1 LPVPADIKAYS
12 LVNFYVGFLWMV
24 VVLFVSWWIRR
35 SHFGL
40 GLFAI
45 NMDTDA
51 AETLGVDTAR
61 SKVVALMISAA
72 LVGVCGSIYAQQIL
86 YIEPNEVFGF
96 KASIAM
102 VLMAT
107 IGGIGTLWGPLLGAI
122 IYFPI
127 NDRLSTMTL
136 SVMGQELALT
146 RFNLLIFGLLL
157 VAIILGEP
165 RGLVGLGERI
175 WKRLRGNR

>member
-1 LPVPADIKAYS
+1 
-12 LVNFYVGFLWMV
+12 M
-24 VVLFVSWWIRR
+24 LFALLVSWWIRHSR
-35 SHFGL
+35 FGL

-72 LVGVCGSIYAQQIL
+72 LVAICGSIYAQQIL

-96 KASIAM
+96 KTSIAM

-107 IGGIGTLWGPLLGAI
+107 IGGIGTLWGPVLGAI
-122 IYFPI
+122 IYFTV
-127 NDRLSTMTL
+127 NDRLSTLTI
-136 SVMGQELALT
+136 SVLGQELAMT
-146 RFNLLIFGLLL
+146 RFNLLLFGVLL

-165 RGLVGLGERI
+165 QGLMGLGTRL
-175 WKRLRGNR
+175 WSRLRVKA

>member
-1 LPVPADIKAYS
+1 
-12 LVNFYVGFLWMV
+12 
-24 VVLFVSWWIRR
+24 
-35 SHFGL
+35 
-40 GLFAI
+40 
-45 NMDTDA
+45 
-51 AETLGVDTAR
+51 
-61 SKVVALMISAA
+61 

-96 KASIAM
+96 KTSIAM

-136 SVMGQELALT
+136 NVLGQELALT
-146 RFNLLIFGLLL
+146 RFNLLLFGLLL

-165 RGLVGLGERI
+165 RGLVGLSERI
-175 WKRLRGNR
+175 WKRLRGKR